1 AAAKRRAEIERQLA
15 DSQARLAGIAP
26 DGLAALAAEVAAAA
40 EREGQRREDVGR
52 EAAGPDD
59 AGRDDA
65 GRDDAGAPKASRRG
79 APSGAAAAVRS
90 TARSMRTGVAPGA
103 ALAPDLFSHVAT
115 VRDDVAAD
123 GSNGQPMAVLAGAGD
138 AIGGRGAADESIA
151 DGAALGHAAALA
163 DVRAQ
168 LAVAMRE
175 GERLRAAT
183 DEAALVVA
191 RLTGTLEAA
200 HARLK
205 IESARTE
212 GGGGDARVVGSV
224 QADSDVGCA
233 ALSADTFK
241 ERMGDLAA
249 ALRDRVREEVAF
261 RDTLPSA
268 QAMAALLANRT
279 TRAATLAALEREQQ
293 EVDLELQR
301 LLGMQE
307 GAGGEL
313 TAGDIERLA
322 GDLAGAEASV
332 ATYEDEAGGL
342 ALLRGLLDEAI
353 GGAQDRLLE
362 PVMRRLEPYLAD
374 VFPDAALDLDRELS
388 VTALARGG
396 QRLAPMKFSG
406 GTAEQIAILVRLA
419 YGRVL
424 AENGQPTPVILDDAL
439 VYTDD
444 ARLAAIFRCLTT
456 AARHHQV
463 LVLSCQDSRFAAL
476 PGKRLRLTPWE
487 GPAA

>member
-1 AAAKRRAEIERQLA
+1 M
-15 DSQARLAGIAP
+15 AG
-26 DGLAALAAEVAAAA
+26 
-40 EREGQRREDVGR
+40 
-52 EAAGPDD
+52 
-59 AGRDDA
+59 
-65 GRDDAGAPKASRRG
+65 
-79 APSGAAAAVRS
+79 
-90 TARSMRTGVAPGA
+90 
-103 ALAPDLFSHVAT
+103 
-115 VRDDVAAD
+115 
-123 GSNGQPMAVLAGAGD
+123 LAGAGD
-138 AIGGRGAADESIA
+138 AAGGRGAVAENIA
-151 DGAALGHAAALA
+151 DGAALGHEAALA

-168 LAVAMRE
+168 LAVATRE

-183 DEAALVVA
+183 DEAALAFA
-191 RLTGTLEAA
+191 RLTGTLESAR
-200 HARLK
+200 ARLK
-205 IESARTE
+205 IESDRTE
-212 GGGGDARVVGSV
+212 VGGGDARGGGVVQTDG
-224 QADSDVGCA
+224 DVA
-233 ALSADTFK
+233 RSATSADMFK
-241 ERMGDLAA
+241 ERLGVLAA
-249 ALRDRVREEVAF
+249 SHRDRVREEVAF
-261 RDTLPSA
+261 RDTLPSPK
-268 QAMAALLANRT
+268 AMEALLADRAT
-279 TRAATLAALEREQQ
+279 WAATLATLEREQQ

-307 GAGGEL
+307 GAGAEL

-332 ATYEDEAGGL
+332 AAYEDEAGGL

-487 GPAA
+487 GPTA